1 MGTNYKKITIS
12 IPTELDRLIDTLVSE
27 SKKTSR
33 PFSKSGFIVNACRI
47 LIEDSLNV
55 LDSQKTP
62 EKGGKA

>member
-1 MGTNYKKITIS
+1 MAKNHKRITIS
-12 IPTELDRLIDTLVSE
+12 IPYELDRLIDTLVSE

-47 LIEDSLNV
+47 LIEDSLNT

-62 EKGGKA
+62 TKGEN